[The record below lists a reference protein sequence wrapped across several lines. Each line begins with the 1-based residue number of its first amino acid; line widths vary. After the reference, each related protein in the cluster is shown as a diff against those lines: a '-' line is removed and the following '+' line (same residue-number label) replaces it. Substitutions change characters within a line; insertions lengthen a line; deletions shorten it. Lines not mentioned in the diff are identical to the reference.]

1 MYQLKEQLVQFE
13 LNSLID
19 LEDPFQ
25 KWTFGYVTRKLVT
38 VGLNRFVAAWNNH
51 RIPGPNRGIPS
62 VRAIENSRVTPATLN
77 FTMSD
82 LIQQYRRSGGTIND
96 DFSDLWPFNE
106 ASRNDQLMNMLAQF
120 NSSYEL
126 IYNRMLLND
135 TERVIFP

>member
-1 MYQLKEQLVQFE
+1 MF
-13 LNSLID
+13 
-19 LEDPFQ
+19 
-25 KWTFGYVTRKLVT
+25 
-38 VGLNRFVAAWNNH
+38 
-51 RIPGPNRGIPS
+51 
-62 VRAIENSRVTPATLN
+62 
-77 FTMSD
+77 D

-135 TERVIFP
+135 TERVRYTF